1 MAKSSIQVV
10 RFRNLDVNQH
20 LTIHK
25 PLLHPKTN
33 VYNAMLLYDEMP
45 FIVETPYLKNP
56 FGITE
61 YQKGDDKEKIA
72 RSITLMSSGT
82 YTDTQEVIGAFFQEL
97 KKIDELMVVYG
108 EKYSELLFEKKMS
121 VDEIRQIYEPGVR
134 GKLDKNGV
142 PYPDKISPK
151 LVELEDGKRP
161 KINVFKNSK
170 VPIEIENWED
180 LKEVIVS
187 GRSLRGI
194 IQPRLYF
201 MKNKFGI
208 VYEYHQIKL
217 PSVVTKSEMKM
228 GMYSFS
234 E

>member
-1 MAKSSIQVV
+1 MSKSGVQVV
-10 RFRNLDVNQH
+10 RFKDLDVSTH

-25 PLLHPKTN
+25 PLLHSKTN
-33 VYNAMLLYDEMP
+33 VYNAVLLYQDMP

-61 YQKGDDKEKIA
+61 YQKGEDRVA

-82 YTDTQEVIGAFFQEL
+82 YTDTQETITSFFQEL

-108 EKYSELLFEKKMS
+108 AKYSELLFEKSMS
-121 VDEIRQIYEPGVR
+121 EDEVRQIYEPGVR
-134 GKLDKNGV
+134 GKLDKSGV

-151 LVELEDGKRP
+151 VLEDGKVP

-170 VPIEIENWED
+170 SPIEMSGWDD
-180 LKEVIVS
+180 LKELIVP
-187 GRSLRGI
+187 GTSLRGI

-201 MKNKFGI
+201 MKHKFGV

-228 GMYSFS
+228 GVYSFS